1 MLVVDSDVLLV
12 EQQLAE
18 GRLFCPPC
26 GGVLAPWGHGRPR
39 AVRGGLGAHLFF
51 RPRRTRC
58 SKCLVTHV
66 LLAETMW
73 PRRADTAEVIG
84 AGLEI
89 AALGLGHR
97 RIAVQ
102 LDRAESTA
110 RGWIRRFALRAEDV
124 RRFFTIALVAIA
136 DDPVMPEP
144 SGSPVADAVA
154 VVTAAHGAA
163 AGKWPAVNTVSRW
176 AFAGRVIA
184 GRLLACPLSPNP
196 AAALRR
202 RRHHRKR

>member
-1 MLVVDSDVLLV
+1 M
-12 EQQLAE
+12 
-18 GRLFCPPC
+18 
-26 GGVLAPWGHGRPR
+26 
-39 AVRGGLGAHLFF
+39 RGEPGARLFF

-58 SKCLVTHV
+58 WKCLVTHV
-66 LLAETMW
+66 LLAGTTW

-84 AGLEI
+84 AGLET

-102 LDRAESTA
+102 LDPAESTV
-110 RGWIRRFALRAEDV
+110 RGWIRWFALRAEDV

-154 VVTAAHGAA
+154 AVIAAHGAA
-163 AGKWPAVNTVSRW
+163 AGKWSAMNTVSRW
-176 AFAGRVIA
+176 VFAGRVMA
-184 GRLLACPLSPNP
+184 GRLLTCPLSPD
-196 AAALRR
+196 
-202 RRHHRKR
+202 